1 MSDIDVVKNMFER
14 GIISCRLSKLSITK
28 CKRFKEKADFNFIF
42 PLTVLVGQNGSGK
55 TTVTRAIKLL
65 KSNYEPQCEFFE
77 TEIDDGGFANA
88 RFDYIVD
95 GHKLAYQHTVKPRK
109 WNLEGDLPQRVSIT
123 SIQTKSFVGGIE
135 KSFLYDNIAKS
146 ARREDQVDY
155 VQKQA
160 HKIQQ
165 EPQEGSSKRRYSMT
179 ENEIEVVNRILDSH
193 YQAIEII
200 RHKFFRGT
208 WATNILFQNES
219 SFCEYNSGSGEFLVA
234 TIVREV
240 EKAQNNS
247 IVLIEEPEVSLH
259 PRAQYRLVEYF
270 FDAIKRKHIQMIIT
284 THSEHIVELLPKEAV
299 ICLRKNEG
307 ETYVQ
312 QNVIPELAFLEIGSP
327 IINRKRIIVEDEMA
341 KRIVEKVLE
350 EEGLNELV
358 SVEFYPG
365 GCSNLKKYTIL
376 TFART
381 NIKSQYVLFD
391 GDQFNE
397 AVPDFGSVL
406 ERDKTISYYKDQ
418 FRRIVGMRSSTMDW
432 GLDANPDEGR
442 LNEEQEKN
450 QIENY
455 LLFYKSNVFFL
466 PEVIPEDIIYD
477 EEYLRNICG
486 QWEFPNLSGDGN
498 SKAKLFHIANSLEI
512 SIGSIEQLLISQF
525 IKKKE
530 EDYKTIA
537 RLVHMIAER

>member
-247 IVLIEEPEVSLH
+247 IVLIDEPEVSLH

-327 IINRKRIIVEDEMA
+327 IINRKRIIVEDEMT

-498 SKAKLFHIANSLEI
+498 SKAKLFHIANSLGI

>member
-247 IVLIEEPEVSLH
+247 IVLIDEPEVSLH

-498 SKAKLFHIANSLEI
+498 SKAKLFHIANLLGI

>member
-247 IVLIEEPEVSLH
+247 IVLIDEPEVSLH
-259 PRAQYRLVEYF
+259 PRAQYRLVENF

-466 PEVIPEDIIYD
+466 PKVIPEDIICD

-498 SKAKLFHIANSLEI
+498 SKAKLFHIANLLGI

>member
-247 IVLIEEPEVSLH
+247 IVLIDEPEVSLH

-327 IINRKRIIVEDEMA
+327 IINRKRIIVEDKMA

-391 GDQFNE
+391 GDQSNE

-498 SKAKLFHIANSLEI
+498 SKAKLFHIANSLGI

>member
-247 IVLIEEPEVSLH
+247 IVLIDEPEVSLH

>member
-247 IVLIEEPEVSLH
+247 IVLIDEPEVSLH

-327 IINRKRIIVEDEMA
+327 IINRKRIIVEDKMA

-391 GDQFNE
+391 GDQSNE

-455 LLFYKSNVFFL
+455 LLFYKRNVFFL

-498 SKAKLFHIANSLEI
+498 SKAKLFHIANSLGI

-525 IKKKE
+525 IKKKQ

>member
-247 IVLIEEPEVSLH
+247 IVLIDEPEVSLH

-376 TFART
+376 TFAGT

>member
-109 WNLEGDLPQRVSIT
+109 WNLEGNLPQRVSIT

-247 IVLIEEPEVSLH
+247 IVLIDEPEVSLH

-498 SKAKLFHIANSLEI
+498 SKAKLFHIANSLGI

>member
-219 SFCEYNSGSGEFLVA
+219 SFCEIGHVEQGNKQTLYSFIRFLQRESSLISLYSNGEF
-234 TIVREV
+234 
-240 EKAQNNS
+240 NCC
-247 IVLIEEPEVSLH
+247 
-259 PRAQYRLVEYF
+259 F
-270 FDAIKRKHIQMIIT
+270 
-284 THSEHIVELLPKEAV
+284 
-299 ICLRKNEG
+299 
-307 ETYVQ
+307 
-312 QNVIPELAFLEIGSP
+312 
-327 IINRKRIIVEDEMA
+327 
-341 KRIVEKVLE
+341 
-350 EEGLNELV
+350 
-358 SVEFYPG
+358 
-365 GCSNLKKYTIL
+365 
-376 TFART
+376 
-381 NIKSQYVLFD
+381 
-391 GDQFNE
+391 
-397 AVPDFGSVL
+397 
-406 ERDKTISYYKDQ
+406 
-418 FRRIVGMRSSTMDW
+418 
-432 GLDANPDEGR
+432 
-442 LNEEQEKN
+442 
-450 QIENY
+450 
-455 LLFYKSNVFFL
+455 
-466 PEVIPEDIIYD
+466 
-477 EEYLRNICG
+477 
-486 QWEFPNLSGDGN
+486 
-498 SKAKLFHIANSLEI
+498 
-512 SIGSIEQLLISQF
+512 
-525 IKKKE
+525 
-530 EDYKTIA
+530 
-537 RLVHMIAER
+537 

>member
-1 MSDIDVVKNMFER
+1 MSDIDVVKDMFER

-95 GHKLAYQHTVKPRK
+95 GHKLAYQHTEKPRK

-179 ENEIEVVNRILDSH
+179 ENELEVVNRILDSH

-200 RHKFFRGT
+200 RHRFFRGT
-208 WATNILFQNES
+208 WATNILFQNKS

-247 IVLIEEPEVSLH
+247 IVLIDEPEVSLH

-299 ICLRKNEG
+299 ICLRKNDR

-312 QNVIPELAFLEIGSP
+312 QNVIPELAFLEIGSLA
-327 IINRKRIIVEDEMA
+327 INRKRITVEDEMA

-350 EEGLNELV
+350 EEELNELV

-466 PEVIPEDIIYD
+466 PKMIPEDIIYD

-486 QWEFPNLSGDGN
+486 QREFPNLNGDRD
-498 SKAKLFHIANSLEI
+498 SKAKLFHIANSLRI

-525 IKKKE
+525 IIKKE

>member
-179 ENEIEVVNRILDSH
+179 KNEIEVVNRILDSH

-247 IVLIEEPEVSLH
+247 IVLIDEPEVSLH

-498 SKAKLFHIANSLEI
+498 SKAKLFHIANSLGI